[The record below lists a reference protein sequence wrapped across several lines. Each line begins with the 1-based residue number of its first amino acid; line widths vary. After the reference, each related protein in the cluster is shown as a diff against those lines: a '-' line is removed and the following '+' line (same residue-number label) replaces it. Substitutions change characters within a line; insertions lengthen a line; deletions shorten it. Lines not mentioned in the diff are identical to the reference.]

1 MKKYVKRTIEEK
13 IFAALDQ
20 GLMVAIL
27 GARRTGKTTLLLRI
41 KEVLEEKRGPKFVFY
56 FSFDDPLLRAEVT
69 SDFYFLKKQI
79 ELSLGEKLEKLKE
92 PVFLLVDEAQ
102 KVPSVFELFKIL
114 YDTRREKVKIVLSG
128 SASLGIQK
136 KGAETLGGRIIYF
149 YLYPFSI
156 REVLGESFS
165 LKLPSPSFFEILKDG
180 VDLDFL
186 LKRQA
191 LFYRK
196 KETLE
201 FILERMLLNG
211 SLPEIFL
218 TKDPKD
224 RGRLFKSFVETYLE
238 KDICALEEVGSLE
251 DFSRLLKLL
260 AFETGNILNYNQLAS
275 TLGLSFNTVK
285 KYLSIL
291 LSSFVIN
298 RLNSYFPRIRK
309 RLVKSPKFYFFD
321 PGVANFL
328 GRKESSES
336 LSPQTAGK
344 YFENILVK
352 SFEAYNRNEPYSF
365 DAFFWRDYAGH
376 EVDLVLKFGKK
387 VLGVEFAKS
396 KEISSKKLRNF
407 RHFFKNFPQA
417 EGFFVYEGEV
427 RKFKVEEK
435 EILCLPWWLWW

>member
-1 MKKYVKRTIEEK
+1 MKKYVKRAIEEK
-13 IFAALDQ
+13 IFSALDQ

-41 KEVLEEKRGPKFVFY
+41 KEVLEEKREPRFVFY
-56 FSFDDPLLRAEVT
+56 FSFDDPLLRAEIA

-79 ELSLGEKLEKLKE
+79 ELSLGEEIEKLKE
-92 PVFLLVDEAQ
+92 PVFLLIDEAQ
-102 KVPSVFELFKIL
+102 KTPSVFELFKIL
-114 YDTRREKVKIVLSG
+114 YDTNREKIKIVLSG

-136 KGAETLGGRIIYF
+136 KGAESLAGRIIYF

-156 REVLGESFS
+156 KEILEESFL
-165 LKLPSPSFFEILKDG
+165 LKLPSPSFFESLKNG
-180 VDLDFL
+180 VDFGFL

-191 LFYRK
+191 LLYRK

-201 FILERMLLNG
+201 FILERMLLDG

-218 TKDPKD
+218 TKDPED
-224 RGRLFKSFVETYLE
+224 RGRIFRSFVETYLE
-238 KDICALEEVGSLE
+238 KDIRALGEVGSLE
-251 DFSRLLKLL
+251 DFSKLLKLL
-260 AFETGNILNYNQLAS
+260 AFETGSILNYSQLSA

-285 KYLSIL
+285 KYFSIL

-298 RLNSYFPRIRK
+298 RLNPHFFKIRK

-328 GRKESSES
+328 GRKESFGN

-396 KEISSKKLRNF
+396 KEVSSKKLRNF
-407 RHFFKNFPQA
+407 RHFFKSFPQA
-417 EGFFVYEGEV
+417 EGFIVYEGEAK
-427 RKFKVEEK
+427 RLRVEEK